1 MNDKATDADRNSA
14 PAQAPQSPG
23 PGEPGRVE
31 WLFRDAARERRIHP
45 LMRLVQDYRRG
56 RAGAPPC

>member
-1 MNDKATDADRNSA
+1 MNDKTTDAARNSA
-14 PAQAPQSPG
+14 PVRAPQSPR

-45 LMRLVQDYRRG
+45 LMRLIQDYRRG
-56 RAGAPPC
+56 GAGAPPC

>member
-1 MNDKATDADRNSA
+1 VNDKTKGAGRTTV
-14 PAQAPQSPG
+14 PAGPARSPG
-23 PGEPGRVE
+23 PREPGRIE

-56 RAGAPPC
+56 AAGAPLC

>member
-1 MNDKATDADRNSA
+1 MNDKTTGAAQNTA
-14 PAQAPQSPG
+14 PAEAPHPPG

-56 RAGAPPC
+56 SAGVPPC